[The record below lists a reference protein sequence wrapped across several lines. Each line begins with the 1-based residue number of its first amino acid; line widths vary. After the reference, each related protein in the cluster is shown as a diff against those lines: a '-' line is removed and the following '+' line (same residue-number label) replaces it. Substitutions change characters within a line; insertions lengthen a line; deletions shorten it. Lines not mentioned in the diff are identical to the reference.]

1 MPPGGRGAGMAPV
14 AGPADTDAKTESSRT
29 PPGWPSGQVAADDD
43 SAIGRRTSK
52 WVSQVGQRYS

>member
-1 MPPGGRGAGMAPV
+1 MPV
-14 AGPADTDAKTESSRT
+14 AGAGRPPVDGPVDTDAKTDSSRT

-43 SAIGRRTSK
+43 SLMGRRTSK